1 MITAIT
7 TQHLELINGENQV
20 YISGHAIIG
29 GNGWAAKK
37 SIKYPLHIIRT
48 HSFITCVRSVTLQ
61 LLMRLNSTLRPLY
74 FKYLYLCFNIL

>member
-48 HSFITCVRSVTLQ
+48 Q
-61 LLMRLNSTLRPLY
+61 
-74 FKYLYLCFNIL
+74 